1 MTNKDSPV
9 AAGPGPA
16 QPGGAAPLAA
26 RAPPAPGPGVV
37 AVAVVEPRAA
47 RRGGGAALARAGAGR
62 AAPGGRRALGRRHGR
77 RVRRARIHDVL
88 LLPLLRLH
96 ALRGGPP
103 TSSAAAGS
111 MNDSPR
117 AISSFRRVWLW

>member
-1 MTNKDSPV
+1 MIEPE
-9 AAGPGPA
+9 
-16 QPGGAAPLAA
+16 QLGAA
-26 RAPPAPGPGVV
+26 V
-37 AVAVVEPRAA
+37 AQASV
-47 RRGGGAALARAGAGR
+47 GR

-111 MNDSPR
+111 MNDSPPCDFFV
-117 AISSFRRVWLW
+117 SPSVVVVN